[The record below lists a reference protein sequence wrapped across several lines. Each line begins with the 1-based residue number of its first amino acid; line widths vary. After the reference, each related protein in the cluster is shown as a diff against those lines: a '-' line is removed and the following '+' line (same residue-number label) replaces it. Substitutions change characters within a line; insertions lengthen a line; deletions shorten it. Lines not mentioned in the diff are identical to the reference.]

1 MVAVISP
8 GKINGTVTAAAG
20 KSAMQRA
27 CALALLNNGKTII
40 QYPGKSNDDLA
51 ALQII
56 QQLGAKIHF
65 ENDDLIIESTGIIN
79 GSGIINC
86 KESGLSF
93 RMFAAIAALS
103 KNEII
108 LTGEGSLSKRPM
120 RFFDEVF
127 PLLSVQAKTNNGF
140 IPISIKGPL
149 LPANISIDGS
159 QSSQYLTGL
168 LFSFARSATEPV
180 IINVNDLKSKPYI
193 DLSIQMLEHF
203 GYKVSHKDYVEFFI
217 EPVESKVSNI
227 VYHTEGD
234 WSGAAFLLVAG
245 AVAGNIRVKG
255 LDLYSTQADRAIM
268 DVLQDA
274 GAAIQVEGS
283 CVLLSDKNELKAFQF
298 DATDCPDLFPP
309 LAALAAYCKGTSV
322 IKGISRLAGKESDR
336 ASTLADVFNKM
347 GIEITLQHDDMI
359 IKGGTGIHAAKVSSH
374 HDHRIAMCCAIAA
387 LGASGNIEIELA
399 ESVNKSYPDF
409 YQHLQMLGAAV
420 SLS

>member
-1 MVAVISP
+1 MIAVISP
-8 GKINGTVTAAAG
+8 GRINGTVTAAAG

-27 CALALLNNGKTII
+27 CALALLSNGKTTI
-40 QYPGKSNDDLA
+40 QNPGKSNDDLA

-56 QQLGAKIHF
+56 QQLGAKIYF

-79 GSGIINC
+79 GGGIINC

-120 RFFDEVF
+120 QFFDEVF
-127 PLLSVQAKTNNGF
+127 PLLSIDTKTNNGF
-140 IPISIKGPL
+140 IPVNIKGPL
-149 LPANISIDGS
+149 QPTNISIDGS

-168 LFSFARSATEPV
+168 LFAFANSVTNPV
-180 IINVNDLKSKPYI
+180 VITVNDLKSKPYI
-193 DLSIQMLEHF
+193 DLSLQMLEHF
-203 GYKVSHKDYVEFFI
+203 GYKVSHKDYTEFFI
-217 EPVESKVSNI
+217 EPVDNKASDI

-245 AVAGNIRVKG
+245 AIAGDIRVKG

-274 GAAIQVEGS
+274 GAAIKAEGN
-283 CVLLSDKNELKAFQF
+283 CVLVSNKNKLKAFQF

-336 ASTLADVFNKM
+336 ALTLADVFNKM

-374 HDHRIAMCCAIAA
+374 HDHRIAMCCAVTA
-387 LGASGNIEIELA
+387 LSASGNVEIEHA
-399 ESVNKSYPDF
+399 EAVSKSYPDF
-409 YQHLQMLGAAV
+409 YRHLQMLGAAV